1 MGGGGGGGAAS
12 RNSRDRDAVEALVN
26 DAELRAEM
34 RREIAEI
41 DAAARRGAS
50 LTDEAR
56 GAQAAVRDAVDT
68 IAHDYGRTAA
78 SAGAE
83 ARALRLQLREAEIAR
98 HGLERAAAQQQ
109 RQEEDDVPP
118 PLPPL
123 PPVAAPAPAG
133 GGRGLTRAPPGRA
146 ALPGLA
152 GRSVPQTPPPPPPAM
167 SRDISRPMVPTSGPA
182 TPATPVRTLPAVDE
196 SVYLS
201 GLDT

>member
-1 MGGGGGGGAAS
+1 M
-12 RNSRDRDAVEALVN
+12 
-26 DAELRAEM
+26 
-34 RREIAEI
+34 
-41 DAAARRGAS
+41 
-50 LTDEAR
+50 
-56 GAQAAVRDAVDT
+56 RDAVDT

-98 HGLERAAAQQQ
+98 QGLERAAAAQQQ
-109 RQEEDDVPP
+109 DEEDDVPP

-123 PPVAAPAPAG
+123 PPVAAPAPAAGRDG
-133 GGRGLTRAPPGRA
+133 GGRGLTRAPPGRV

-152 GRSVPQTPPPPPPAM
+152 DRSVPQTTPPPPAAM
-167 SRDISRPMVPTSGPA
+167 SREISRPMVPASGPA

-196 SVYLS
+196 SIYLS